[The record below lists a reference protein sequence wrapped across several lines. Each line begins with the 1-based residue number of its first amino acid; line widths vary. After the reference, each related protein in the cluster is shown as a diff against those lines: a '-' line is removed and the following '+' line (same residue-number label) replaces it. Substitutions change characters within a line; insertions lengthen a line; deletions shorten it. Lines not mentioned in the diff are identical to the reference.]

1 MMQVVLRVVWLAV
14 VLVGLFA
21 LGSALP
27 QDLTA
32 LIRPGT
38 LMLLAALCQT
48 VMGFTMAII
57 ADRLQDRS
65 DRNSLLWLAWTA
77 AAVPWVGPTLGF
89 WLSPLLFVFLFSPVL
104 VWAWLVRSLIKR
116 KQWQALRFGGLGLLA
131 STLGT
136 AAWLRGVDL

>member
-1 MMQVVLRVVWLAV
+1 MMQVLLRVVWLAV
-14 VLVGLFA
+14 LLVGLFA
-21 LGSALP
+21 LGSWLP
-27 QDLTA
+27 QDLTT

-38 LMLLAALCQT
+38 LMMLTLLCQT
-48 VMGFTMAII
+48 ALGFALAIMV
-57 ADRLQDRS
+57 DRLPDRTE
-65 DRNSLLWLAWTA
+65 RGSLLWICWAA
-77 AAVPWVGPTLGF
+77 AAVPWVGPTVGF

>member
-104 VWAWLVRSLIKR
+104 VWA
-116 KQWQALRFGGLGLLA
+116 
-131 STLGT
+131 
-136 AAWLRGVDL
+136 